1 MGSMKRRQVP
11 RAEGGRQL
19 TVARPAIFPPHRDVI
34 RERFVRH
41 ARAAMADDAASAP
54 HEVYFEITRLGAHAK
69 VVAID
74 GASGIEAMV
83 LGPAHAAETELKRLA
98 VAKLRARLAR
108 PPGGA

>member
-34 RERFVRH
+34 RERF
-41 ARAAMADDAASAP
+41 ARQAGPAMAEDATSP
-54 HEVYFEITRLGAHAK
+54 PREVYFEITRLGAHAK